1 MFRNIFG
8 RLLIRA
14 SLGLLVPVL
23 LQAQPN
29 QKQVNP
35 DPEVTRLRFQ
45 GVQVMKVE
53 ELEESVST
61 EASHCKSFVLKPF
74 CWITKSKYVYEKK
87 YLNHD
92 ELARDVLRIRV
103 FYWKRGYRETQVDTS
118 LVRNGKNKVQIA
130 FRITEGPPTL
140 VAAIDVRQDSQVL
153 KPRDIQRRLALTVGT
168 PLNLI
173 RLDSTRA
180 NLLSTLWDRGY
191 GDAEVDTAVVVDE
204 VNHKADL
211 TISLRPKWKT
221 TVAAIDIVGENRVTE
236 RTIRKSLSFKPGDVF
251 RRTEMLR
258 SQRALYESNLFK
270 RAVLEVPIQ
279 GDSNKLVVV
288 TVQESPPR
296 ETRLSA
302 GFSTV
307 DFFQL
312 EGRYLHYNWFGGARR
327 FAASAAI
334 GNLFASS
341 LNGKGIFRDV
351 TDNIGSDRGRYFAPT
366 YNASVEVR
374 QPWWGSPHNEAAASI
389 FAHRRS
395 APGIFVDRGYGTSF
409 TFTRNLTF
417 RAPASAN
424 YRFEISQVEAGDVYF
439 CINYGVCDQPTL
451 GALRDKQRLSPFTI
465 NMQIDRTNDP
475 LGPSRG
481 VRGSADL
488 EHASSLSM
496 SDFRYNRAS
505 LDAAA
510 FMPFRSRGVLG
521 GHVRMGWVNAL
532 ESTGAALGA
541 AAAGDILHPRKRFY
555 AGGSRSVRGF
565 GENQLGPRVLT
576 ISGPQLRAKD
586 SLNAPCKSGVDMTM
600 CNPNVAA
607 LANRDFEPRALGGN
621 IVVEGNV
628 ELRFPVWKDLSG
640 AAFIDAGYVSQRINS
655 ALPKSKAAVTPGVG
669 VRYLTRVGPVRVDL
683 AMSPTRSEFLP
694 VVTEQVINGE
704 VKLVNLKENRRYA
717 PAKGLLNRM
726 QLHLS
731 IGEAF

>member
-14 SLGLLVPVL
+14 TLGLFVPVL

-29 QKQVNP
+29 QKQVNQ

-45 GVQVMKVE
+45 GVHVMKTE

-87 YLNHD
+87 YLNHE

-103 FYWKRGYRETQVDTS
+103 FYWKRGYRDTQVDTV
-118 LVRNGKNKVQIA
+118 LTPNGKNKVQIA

-140 VAAIDVRQDSQVL
+140 LSAMDIRQDSQVL
-153 KPRDIQRRLALTVGT
+153 KPHEIQKRLAISVGT

-173 RLDSTRA
+173 RIDSTRA
-180 NLLSTLWDRGY
+180 KLLNALWDRGF
-191 GDAEVDTAVVVDE
+191 GDAEIDTALVVDE

-211 TISLRPKWKT
+211 TMIMRPKWKT

-236 RTIRKSLSFKPGDVF
+236 RTIRKSLTFKPGDVF
-251 RRTEMLR
+251 RRSEMLR

-270 RAVLEVPIQ
+270 RAVLDLPVQ

-296 ETRLSA
+296 EVRLSA

-307 DFFQL
+307 DFFQV
-312 EGRYLHYNWFGGARR
+312 EGRYLHYNWFGSARR
-327 FAASAAI
+327 LAASAAI

-351 TDNIGSDRGRYFAPT
+351 TSNIGSDRARYFAPT
-366 YNASVEVR
+366 YNASIEVR

-409 TFTRNLTF
+409 TFTRNLTY

-451 GALRDKQRLSPFTI
+451 HALREKQRLSPFTL
-465 NMQIDRTNDP
+465 NAQIDRTNDP

-488 EHASSLSM
+488 EHASSLTI
-496 SDFRYNRAS
+496 SDFRYNRAT
-505 LDAAA
+505 LDGAA
-510 FMPFRSRGVLG
+510 FMPFRARGVIG
-521 GHVRMGWVNAL
+521 GHLRAGWVHAL
-532 ESTGAALGA
+532 ESTGAAVGA
-541 AAAGDILHPRKRFY
+541 ETAGDILHPRKRFY
-555 AGGSRSVRGF
+555 AGGARSVRGY

-576 ISGPQLRAKD
+576 IAGSQLQAKD
-586 SLNAPCKSGVDMTM
+586 SLNPVCHSGADMTA
-600 CNPNVAA
+600 CNPNVAG

-621 IVVEGNV
+621 IVVEGSA

-640 AAFIDAGYVSQRINS
+640 AAFVDAGYVAQRINP

-669 VRYLTRVGPVRVDL
+669 IRYMTRVGPVRVDL
-683 AMSPTRSEFLP
+683 AMSPTGGEFLP

>member
-14 SLGLLVPVL
+14 SLGLLAPVL
-23 LQAQPN
+23 VQAQPN

-45 GVQVMKVE
+45 GVNVMKVD

-61 EASHCKSFVLKPF
+61 EASHCRSFALKPF

-87 YLNHD
+87 YLNRD

-103 FYWKRGYRETQVDTS
+103 FYWKRGYRDTQVDTS
-118 LVRNGKNKVQIA
+118 VVENGKNKVQIA

-140 VAAIDVRQDSQVL
+140 VATMDVRQDSQVL
-153 KPRDIQRRLALTVGT
+153 KPRDIERRLALTVGT

-173 RLDSTRA
+173 RLDSSRA
-180 NLLSTLWDRGY
+180 NLLSTLWDRGH

-204 VNHKADL
+204 VNHKADI
-211 TISLRPKWKT
+211 TITLHPKWKT
-221 TVAAIDIVGENRVTE
+221 TVAGIDIVGENRVTE
-236 RTIRKSLSFKPGDVF
+236 RTIRKSLTFKPGDIF
-251 RRTEMLR
+251 RRSEMLR
-258 SQRALYESNLFK
+258 SQLALYESNLFK
-270 RAVLEVPIQ
+270 RAVLELPVQ
-279 GDSNKLVVV
+279 GDSNKLVLV

-296 ETRLSA
+296 ETRISA

-307 DFFQL
+307 DFFQV

-327 FAASAAI
+327 LAASAAV

-351 TDNIGSDRGRYFAPT
+351 TDNIGSDRGRFFAPT
-366 YNASVEVR
+366 YNASAEVR
-374 QPWWGSPHNEAAASI
+374 QPWWGSPHNEAAVSI

-395 APGIFVDRGYGTSF
+395 APGVFVDRGYGTSL
-409 TFTRNLTF
+409 TFTRNLTI

-439 CINYGVCDQPTL
+439 CINYGVCDQQTL
-451 GALRDKQRLSPFTI
+451 HALRERQRMSPFTI
-465 NMQIDRTNDP
+465 NMQLDRTNDP

-481 VRGSADL
+481 IRGSADL
-488 EHASSLSM
+488 EHASSLTI

-505 LDAAA
+505 IDAAA

-521 GHVRMGWVNAL
+521 GHVRMGWVNAMHG
-532 ESTGAALGA
+532 TGTALGA
-541 AAAGDILHPRKRFY
+541 AEAADILHPRKRFY
-555 AGGSRSVRGF
+555 AGGARSVRGF

-576 ISGPQLRAKD
+576 ISGSLLQSKD
-586 SLNAPCKSGVDMTM
+586 SLNAPCRSGTDMAA

-621 IVVEGNV
+621 VVVEANV
-628 ELRFPVWKDLSG
+628 EIRFPVWKELTG
-640 AAFIDAGYVSQRINS
+640 AAFVDGGYVSQHTNPS
-655 ALPKSKAAVTPGVG
+655 LPKSKAAVTPGVG
-669 VRYLTRVGPVRVDL
+669 IRYLTRVGPVRVDL
-683 AMSPTRSEFLP
+683 AMSPSRGEFLP
-694 VVTEQVINGE
+694 VVTEQLIDGE
-704 VKLVNLKENRRYA
+704 VKLVNVRESRRYA
-717 PAKGLLNRM
+717 PGKGLLNRM